1 MKVEDCYQ
9 LGYVVK
15 THGLKG
21 EIQILLD
28 VDDPSQY
35 QEMESMFVF
44 QNNSLVP
51 FFIEYLQ
58 VSGKKA
64 IVKIE
69 DIDHIDTAKA
79 FVSNPLYLP
88 LNDLPE
94 LEEGDYYLHQL
105 VGMELYNHD
114 KLIGNVAEIFEM
126 GPQNMISVIH
136 QGEEVLIPLID
147 EIVKKVDLKANTI
160 STELPEG
167 LIDVFLEDPN
177 QKDEN

>member
-35 QEMESMFVF
+35 TEMESMFVY

-69 DIDHIDTAKA
+69 DIDAIDAAKP
-79 FVSNPLYLP
+79 FVANPLYLP
-88 LNDLPE
+88 LEALPKLADGE
-94 LEEGDYYLHQL
+94 YYLHQL
-105 VGMELYNHD
+105 VGMKLLD
-114 KLIGNVAEIFEM
+114 KGQLIGDVAEIFEM

-147 EIVKKVDLKANTI
+147 EIIEKVDLQSNTI
-160 STELPEG
+160 TANLPEG
-167 LIDVFLEDPN
+167 LIDVFMEEPN
-177 QKDEN
+177 QKDAD